1 MSQVQQTSLDVY
13 YQKVL
18 PNLMRRQR
26 EVLRVFIDNPYRDFT
41 NMELSVYLRWS
52 INRVTPRVL
61 ELRNKGLL
69 VKYCRRRCGVTKNMA
84 LAWRLA

>member
-1 MSQVQQTSLDVY
+1 LSQVQQTSLDVY

-41 NMELSVYLRWS
+41 NMEVAAMLGFS
-52 INRVTPRVL
+52 INRITPRVL

-69 VKYCRRRCGVTKNMA
+69 VKYCRRRCAVTGNMA
-84 LAWRLA
+84 YAWRLA